1 MKFINYLME
10 LLKQLLL
17 LGFQILVLLKLDL
30 VLPLKCLILF
40 RSFCNLLLA
49 FDKVFFDLIVSNLLL
64 EQSIDFFT
72 DLLER
77 SNDKFTVVLFNKSLL
92 VC

>member
-1 MKFINYLME
+1 MYAWPAVFD
-10 LLKQLLL
+10 
-17 LGFQILVLLKLDL
+17 F

-40 RSFCNLLLA
+40 RGFCNLLLA
-49 FDKVFFDLIVSNLLL
+49 FDEVFFDFIVSNLLL
-64 EQSIDFFT
+64 EQSIDFFA